1 MSAINAGTPLL
12 ITGMKMSREEF
23 IATWDNEPNLKCAEL
38 IDGTVFVSSP
48 VSLDHGLYEILMA
61 AWLEAYSSKVP
72 GWMCAT
78 NITWYIQDSAP
89 QPDVSL
95 FRSDVGTEVRGKYP
109 VGVPAVAVEVCTSSR
124 DYDFGPKKALYQ
136 RAGVE
141 EYITVE
147 TFSKAITWRTLVDGS
162 YQNLPVDSDGII
174 RSRTLPGLWLDVA
187 ALWRHQGDALREC
200 VRRGLAE
207 VGSDI
212 G

>member
-23 IATWDNEPNLKCAEL
+23 IEAWENEPNLKCAEL

-48 VSLDHGLYEILMA
+48 VSLDHGLYESLMV
-61 AWLEAYSSKVP
+61 AWLRAYSSKAP
-72 GWMCAT
+72 GLMCAT
-78 NITWYIQDSAP
+78 NVTSYLQESAP

-95 FRSDVGTEVRGKYP
+95 FRSDVGMEARGKYP
-109 VGVPAVAVEVCTSSR
+109 AGAPVIAVEVCVSSR

-136 RAGVE
+136 RAGVQ

-162 YQNLPVDSDGII
+162 YENLPVDDAGII
-174 RSRTLPGLWLDVA
+174 RSRALPGLWLDVA
-187 ALWRHQGDALREC
+187 AFWREDDDALREC

-207 VGSDI
+207 VRGDV

>member
-23 IATWDNEPNLKCAEL
+23 IETWDNEPNLKCAEL

-48 VSLDHGLYEILMA
+48 VSLDHGIYESLMV
-61 AWLEAYSSKVP
+61 AWLRAYSSKVP
-72 GWMCAT
+72 GWTCAT
-78 NITWYIQDSAP
+78 NVTWYIQDSAP

-95 FRSDVGTEVRGKYP
+95 FRSDVSTERRGKYP
-109 VGVPAVAVEVCTSSR
+109 VGAPAIAVEVCVSSR

-147 TFSKAITWRTLVDGS
+147 TFSKTITWRTLVGGS
-162 YQNLPVDSDGII
+162 YQNLPVDNDGII
-174 RSRTLPGLWLDVA
+174 RSRALPGLWLDVA
-187 ALWRHQGDALREC
+187 ALWREDDDALREC

-207 VGSDI
+207 GRGDVG
-212 G
+212 